1 MTERTKG
8 MDIPERLKREKERGK
23 ELVEKDGK
31 VYAVIYDVGQ
41 YRMLVADENALV
53 QSMERKGTHKVG

>member
-1 MTERTKG
+1 